1 MYPKESKMTALDD
14 CEMLS
19 HDEETERVEEALR
32 TLMGSGVSLANFRLT
47 DFNFTGTDLAGTQLT
62 AARLTGTDL
71 TRADLTGTVLRCTN
85 LKWAELEA
93 IREDLWAVLSLALQ
107 EVPAI
112 RAALVEGRVDGGTYY
127 GECACLI
134 GTIANARG
142 CDVYSLESLGPAPSR
157 PIEHF
162 FLRIDRRDTPQ
173 TNPIAKLIVH
183 WIDEWRARTS
193 A

>member
-1 MYPKESKMTALDD
+1 MTALDD

-62 AARLTGTDL
+62 AARRTGTDL